1 MEINMDYDT
10 IRNMFIEKATTFDA
24 KQEIAKAK
32 TFRDA
37 AIIAKSELSPQ
48 AAAGPLE
55 SWVKARLRMTPALN
69 GTSGDGVYQGS
80 TIELKQSLGGK
91 TGSAFN
97 FVQIRPDHDVDN
109 YIFTTYDIFNDD
121 TTWFNIPAD
130 DMHDLIVEFGGYAHG
145 TIKALGPITADT
157 LKGRNCE
164 YAIRPSSQGTG
175 KKRELWDCMLE
186 WQWHPEQLKQV
197 A

>member
-1 MEINMDYDT
+1 MNYDT
-10 IRNMFIEKATTFDA
+10 LRTMFIEKATNFDA

-48 AAAGPLE
+48 AAATPLE
-55 SWVKARLRMTPALN
+55 SWVKDFLRMTPALN
-69 GTSGDGVYQGS
+69 ETSGDGVYQGS
-80 TIELKQSLGGK
+80 TVELKQSLGGK

-109 YIFTTYDIFNDD
+109 YILTTYDIFNDN

-164 YAIRPSSQGTG
+164 YAIRPSSQGKG

-186 WQWHPEQLKQV
+186 WQWHPEQLRQV

>member
-1 MEINMDYDT
+1 MNYDT
-10 IRNMFIEKATTFDA
+10 LRTMFIEKATNFDA

-48 AAAGPLE
+48 AAATPLE
-55 SWVKARLRMTPALN
+55 SWVKARLGITPALN
-69 GTSGDGVYQGS
+69 ETSGDGVYQGRAV
-80 TIELKQSLGGK
+80 ELKQTLGGK
-91 TGSAFN
+91 TGSALN
-97 FVQIRPDHDVDN
+97 FVQMRPDHDIEE
-109 YIFTTYDIFNDD
+109 YILTHYDIFNDD
-121 TTWFNIPAD
+121 TTWLRVPAGA
-130 DMHDLIVEFGGYAHG
+130 MNNLIVEYGGYAHG

-164 YAIRPSSQGTG
+164 YCLRPCSQGTG
-175 KKRELWDCMLE
+175 KKRELWDHMLQ

>member
-1 MEINMDYDT
+1 MNYDT
-10 IRNMFIEKATTFDA
+10 IRTMFIEKATTFDA

-48 AAAGPLE
+48 AAATPLE
-55 SWVKARLRMTPALN
+55 EWQKARLRMTPALN
-69 GTSGDGVYQGS
+69 ETSGDGVYQGS
-80 TIELKQSLGGK
+80 AVELKQSLGGK

-97 FVQIRPDHDVDN
+97 FVQIRPDHAIDA

-130 DMHDLIVEFGGYAHG
+130 DMNELLVESGNYAHG

-164 YAIRPSSQGTG
+164 YCLRPCSQGTG
-175 KKRELWDCMLE
+175 KKRELWDRMLQ
-186 WQWHPEQLKQV
+186 WQWYPEQLKQV

>member
-1 MEINMDYDT
+1 MNYDT
-10 IRNMFIEKATTFDA
+10 LRTMFIEKATNFDA

-48 AAAGPLE
+48 AAATPLE
-55 SWVKARLRMTPALN
+55 EWQKARLRMTPALN
-69 GTSGDGVYQGS
+69 ETSGDGVYQDS
-80 TIELKQSLGGK
+80 TVELKQSLGGK

-97 FVQIRPDHDVDN
+97 FVQIRPDHAIDA

-130 DMHDLIVEFGGYAHG
+130 DMNELLVESGNYAHG

-157 LKGRNCE
+157 LKARNCE
-164 YAIRPSSQGTG
+164 YALRPSSQGKG
-175 KKRELWDCMLE
+175 QQRDLWNRMLE
-186 WQWHPEQLKQV
+186 WQ
-197 A
+197 